1 MGLELKIRL
10 LKLGMTQK
18 DLLKILRAK
27 EDKDPKAF
35 EGIVLDTSYIS
46 HAVND
51 EPAERFERLRVIID
65 QTLTEKEAQRA
76 AQNTI
81 NEMQMR
87 PFL

>member
-27 EDKDPKAF
+27 EDEDPKAF